1 MCCQMY
7 QNYAINCRYIWLSW
21 FYNGLLVWG
30 LSSAGRAPALQAGGS
45 GFESRRLHQT
55 EIKLKKPLQKCR
67 GFSRSY
73 SKVTPIRPDKCLING
88 RFGHP
93 STHARESGR
102 EVLEVTGCCPLRVRT
117 SCEVSLRLIPR
128 DRMQRVADTRPALRQ
143 IGRWVSGC

>member
-55 EIKLKKPLQKCR
+55 ENKLKKPLHKCR
-67 GFSRSY
+67 GFSRSF
-73 SKVTPIRPDKCLING
+73 SKVSATALIKCLTTWSLWSPLNARARVRERGVRCVWLLSASCPDKLCGLTETDSKRLHVKG
-88 RFGHP
+88 RRYP
-93 STHARESGR
+93 
-102 EVLEVTGCCPLRVRT
+102 PRT
-117 SCEVSLRLIPR
+117 KTNR
-128 DRMQRVADTRPALRQ
+128 
-143 IGRWVSGC
+143 

>member
-67 GFSRSY
+67 GFSRICC
-73 SKVTPIRPDKCLING
+73 KVVAIAPNKCLING
-88 RFGHP
+88 VFGP
-93 STHARESGR
+93 LSTHARGSGR
-102 EVLEVTGCCPLRVRT
+102 EVLEV
-117 SCEVSLRLIPR
+117 
-128 DRMQRVADTRPALRQ
+128 
-143 IGRWVSGC
+143 SGC

>member
-7 QNYAINCRYIWLSW
+7 QNYAINCRYIWVSW

-67 GFSRSY
+67 GFSVNCSNT
-73 SKVTPIRPDKCLING
+73 VPIRPDKCLING

-93 STHARESGR
+93 STHARVSGR

-117 SCEVSLRLIPR
+117 SCEVSLRLSSR
-128 DRMQRVADTRPALRQ
+128 DRM
-143 IGRWVSGC
+143 